1 MRLKRLDH
9 LVLTTADLE
18 ACLHFYREL
27 LGMKPVFDGK
37 RHALLFGEQKINI
50 HTEKAQYLPAARYPG
65 YGNLD
70 ICLVTEGP
78 IEAVRRELEGKQIEI
93 EVGIVERTGA
103 LGAVKRIY
111 LRDPDGNLVE
121 LCSYE

>member
-50 HTEKAQYLPAARYPG
+50 HTPQCPISWIWKSGYLP
-65 YGNLD
+65 
-70 ICLVTEGP
+70 C
-78 IEAVRRELEGKQIEI
+78 
-93 EVGIVERTGA
+93 
-103 LGAVKRIY
+103 
-111 LRDPDGNLVE
+111 DGRAD
-121 LCSYE
+121 